1 MAGHNSQRDGQAV
14 PSVDCYGH
22 ESEIHDLFFVEVLAH
37 FFVDRIR
44 DVGFGNQC
52 DSFGPSQRCTF
63 PIRQDAFRSQTLLS
77 ALPGH
82 ISEHQF

>member
-44 DVGFGNQC
+44 DVGF
-52 DSFGPSQRCTF
+52 
-63 PIRQDAFRSQTLLS
+63 
-77 ALPGH
+77 
-82 ISEHQF
+82 